1 MTSPQTVNYFPLED
15 ELQADRQGVLRRQLL
30 ENLSQHASQ
39 IKRVLDGGV
48 APAEFEVVYNLHNA
62 VSAAATVVEKV
73 WQRFHPA

>member
-1 MTSPQTVNYFPLED
+1 MTSQPTANYFPLED
-15 ELQADRQGVLRRQLL
+15 ELQADSQGALRRQLL
-30 ENLSQHASQ
+30 EELSQQAGQ

-48 APAEFEVVYNLHNA
+48 AAADFEIIHNLHNA